1 MKSKKGWKV
10 FLGIVGGIIVLL
22 ILATVVAKVVLTK
35 EKLLALMVPKIEAAL
50 DRKVEIDDVA
60 VSIWGGLGVDVNG
73 MTVFNRPGF
82 TRQELFKFDK
92 LSIRVKFWPLLH
104 KRIEI
109 SKLILE
115 NPEINL
121 ETTRQGVSNFEDI
134 IHGEGGAII
143 IPASFDQLEIANGQ
157 ITYLD
162 DKNQKTVIL
171 RKFEQKAR
179 LSLDE
184 KGENAEIAG
193 TITIPEIELTLPN
206 YTGKLPPLTLSLEH
220 LLTLDM
226 ARQVLEIKD
235 LKLGIA
241 EIQMEVKGEVGGLD
255 ESPILNL
262 TVQSDKI
269 PLQEV
274 LASVP
279 KEESSPLNQLSTS
292 GSMMV
297 AASVKGEMKEGAS
310 PEIEGK
316 VTLENARI
324 DFAQVPQPFSMPYGE
339 VNFNNRSL
347 SFFSSGAQLG
357 GTPMQVKLVL
367 EDFSDP
373 SLSSEISAKLNLGV
387 VQELVSLP
395 QGMSLAG
402 AADLN
407 VKAYGKVKK
416 PDKMA
421 LSGRVG
427 LEKAE
432 IASPGLG
439 VPIRNLDA
447 DMVLKDGNVEIS
459 QMSLSMGK
467 SSMNLQGRL
476 YGVVPYLLS
485 QRKEPPLLSFNFSSP
500 FMDFDEILPESRTT
514 ELGAQPQKQETA
526 VSDSIL
532 LPGINASGQVSIQR
546 GKFRGVE
553 FTDFSS
559 KVEVTDGVLK
569 LGNIVSNVYTG
580 TVGGAVETDLK
591 RPDHVKFDM
600 NLTANQI
607 EANDFLSRFTAVDDR
622 LFGKLNLSATFAG
635 EGNSIQDIRK
645 TLLAKGTASFADG
658 KLVNLPLLD
667 SLSSF
672 LGIPMAKEEQ
682 IRTLWNTFRIENGRV
697 YFDDLTASSRDGDIQ
712 LAGWLGLDGSLDYK
726 LTLVLSPELSTKFS
740 ALGDLSNYLKNDE
753 GRVVLDINVGGKT
766 TRPNFSFDTSRAEK
780 KLQDQLKAK
789 VNEKKEELK
798 DQAKETAQDLLQQLL
813 KKKKK

>member
-1 MKSKKGWKV
+1 MKSKKGWKI
-10 FLGIVGGIIVLL
+10 FLGIVGGIILLL
-22 ILATVVAKVVLTK
+22 ILASVVVKVVFTK
-35 EKLLALMVPKIEAAL
+35 EKLLSLMVPKIEAAL
-50 DRKVEIDDVA
+50 DRKVEIDDVS
-60 VSIWGGLGVDVNG
+60 VSIWGGLGADVKG

-82 TRQELFKFDK
+82 ARQELFKFDE
-92 LSIRVKFWPLLH
+92 LSIRVKFWPLLRR
-104 KRIEI
+104 RIEI

-121 ETTRQGVSNFEDI
+121 ETTKQGVSNFEDI
-134 IHGEGGAII
+134 VQGEGGAIV
-143 IPASFDQLEIANGQ
+143 IPVSFDQLEISNGQ

-179 LSLDE
+179 LSLDQ
-184 KGENAEIAG
+184 KGENAEISG
-193 TITIPEIELTLPN
+193 EITIPQIELSLPN
-206 YTGKLPPLTLSLEH
+206 YKGELPPLTLSLDY
-220 LLTLDM
+220 LVNLDM
-226 ARQVLEIKD
+226 LKQVLEVKD
-235 LKLGIA
+235 LNLKIA
-241 EIQMEVKGEVGGLD
+241 EIQMAVKGEVSGLD
-255 ESPILNL
+255 KSPILNL

-292 GSMMV
+292 GSMVV
-297 AASVKGEMKEGAS
+297 AASVKGEMKEGTS

-324 DFAQVPQPFSMPYGE
+324 DFAQVPQPFVMPYGE
-339 VNFNNRSL
+339 INFNNRSL

-367 EDFSDP
+367 EDFSDL
-373 SLSSEISAKLNLGV
+373 SLSSEISAKLNLGM
-387 VQELVSLP
+387 VQELASLP
-395 QGMSLAG
+395 EGMSLAG
-402 AADLN
+402 AADFN

-416 PDKMA
+416 PDKMI

-427 LEKAE
+427 LQKAE

-459 QMSLSMGK
+459 KMSLSMGK

-485 QRKEPPLLSFNFSSP
+485 QRKEPPLLSFNFNSP
-500 FMDFDEILPESRTT
+500 FMDFDEILPESKGT
-514 ELGAQPQKQETA
+514 EVGAPAQKSGA
-526 VSDSIL
+526 AASDSIL

-559 KVEVTDGVLK
+559 KVEVANGVLK
-569 LGNIVSNVYTG
+569 LGNIVSNIYTG
-580 TVGGAVETDLK
+580 TVGGAVETDL
-591 RPDHVKFDM
+591 RQPDHVKFDM

-645 TLLAKGTASFADG
+645 SLLANGTASFSDG

-672 LGIPMAKEEQ
+672 LGIRMAKEEQ

-697 YFDDLTASSRDGDIQ
+697 YFDDLTASSKDGDIQ
-712 LAGWLGLDGSLDYK
+712 LVGWLGLDGSLDYK

-753 GRVVLDINVGGKT
+753 GRVVLDINVGGRT

-780 KLQDQLKAK
+780 KIQDQLKAK

>member
-1 MKSKKGWKV
+1 MKSKKGWKIL
-10 FLGIVGGIIVLL
+10 LGIVGGIVVLL
-22 ILATVVAKVVLTK
+22 ILLSVLVKVVFTK

-50 DRKVEIDDVA
+50 DRKVEVDDVG
-60 VSIWGGLGVDVNG
+60 VSIWGGLGADVKG

-82 TRQELFKFDK
+82 AQPALFRFDE
-92 LSIRVKFWPLLH
+92 LSIRVKFWPLLRR
-104 KRIEI
+104 RIEI

-121 ETTRQGVSNFEDI
+121 ETTSQGVSNFEDI
-134 IHGEGGAII
+134 VHGEGGAII
-143 IPASFDQLEIANGQ
+143 IPVSFDQLEIDNGL

-162 DKNQKTVIL
+162 DKNQSTVVL
-171 RKFEQKAR
+171 RKFEQKAS
-179 LSLDE
+179 LSLDQ
-184 KGENAEIAG
+184 KGENAELSG
-193 TITIPEIELTLPN
+193 KITIPQIELSLPS
-206 YTGKLPPLTLSLEH
+206 YKGEFPPLTFSLDY
-220 LLTLDM
+220 LVNLDM
-226 ARQVLEIKD
+226 LQQVLQVKD
-235 LKLGIA
+235 LKLRIA
-241 EIQMEVKGEVGGLD
+241 EVQMAVKGEVSGLD
-255 ESPILNL
+255 KSPALNL

-269 PLQEV
+269 PLGEV

-279 KEESSPLNQLSTS
+279 KEQSSPLNQLSTS
-292 GSMMV
+292 GNMTV
-297 AASVKGEMKEGAS
+297 TASVKGRMGEGAA

-324 DFAQVPQPFSMPYGE
+324 DFAQVPQPFVMPYGE
-339 VNFNNRSL
+339 INFNNRSL

-367 EDFSDP
+367 EDFSDLR
-373 SLSSEISAKLNLGV
+373 LSSEISAKPNLAM
-387 VQELVSLP
+387 VQEFVSLP

-407 VKAYGKVKK
+407 LKAYGKLKE

-421 LSGRVG
+421 LSGRFG
-427 LEKAE
+427 LQKAE

-447 DMVLKDGNVEIS
+447 DMALKDGNVEIS

-476 YGVVPYLLS
+476 YAVVPYLLS
-485 QRKEPPLLSFNFSSP
+485 QRKEPPLLSFSFSSP
-500 FMDFDEILPESRTT
+500 FMDFDEILPESKSA
-514 ELGAQPQKQETA
+514 EVGAQAQKSERA
-526 VSDSIL
+526 ASDSIL
-532 LPGINASGQVSIQR
+532 LPGINASGQVSIQQ

-559 KVEVTDGVLK
+559 KVEVSNGVLK
-569 LGNIVSNVYTG
+569 LENITSDIYTG
-580 TVGGAVETDLK
+580 KVGGAVETDL
-591 RPDHVKFDM
+591 RQPDHIKFDM

-635 EGNSIQDIRK
+635 EGNSVQDIRK
-645 TLLAKGTASFADG
+645 TLLAKGTASFTDG

-672 LGIPMAKEEQ
+672 VGIPIAREEP

-697 YFDDLTASSRDGDIQ
+697 YFDDLTASSKDGDIQ

-726 LTLVLSPELSTKFS
+726 LTLVLSPELSTRFS
-740 ALGDLSNYLKNDE
+740 GLGNLANYIKNDE
-753 GRVVLDINVGGKT
+753 GRVVLDINIGGRT
-766 TRPNFSFDTSRAEK
+766 TRPNFSFDTSRAER
-780 KLQDQLKAK
+780 KLQDQLKAT